1 MHAFL
6 IGTRNGSVGDFL
18 KDALLSKLVTDYES
32 QGQCRFHFPL
42 ELEIYIPV
50 PLWAVEMFLVNS
62 HSVVLETCCAYIQPL
77 T

>member
-32 QGQCRFHFPL
+32 QGQCRFHFSL
-42 ELEIYIPV
+42 GLEIHIPV
-50 PLWAVEMFLVNS
+50 PLWAVEIF
-62 HSVVLETCCAYIQPL
+62 SVIAIQWS
-77 T
+77 

>member
-1 MHAFL
+1 MHTFL
-6 IGTRNGSVGDFL
+6 TGTRNGSVGDFL

-62 HSVVLETCCAYIQPL
+62 NSVVLETCCAYIQPL